1 MTGNGHA
8 RNLGKEVR
16 LLPTPRAIR
25 RWEHIHGPAPR
36 PTDDKRRL
44 EPRFVEWML
53 GLPYGWVYV
62 TGVSRTAQL
71 RMLGNSVQVQV
82 GTLVGNA
89 LRSVA

>member
-1 MTGNGHA
+1 
-8 RNLGKEVR
+8 
-16 LLPTPRAIR
+16 
-25 RWEHIHGPAPR
+25 
-36 PTDDKRRL
+36 
-44 EPRFVEWML
+44 ML